1 MAVELFLQI
10 LKAESIFGKYPL
22 CITTSDIVIDSDDV
36 DADDMTIECYDF
48 VDPYE
53 LAVAVVDNVE
63 SLPIVNVGG
72 EELISD
78 FYNSVV
84 KVNQKYKNKDTFVSV
99 MPMSCCAN
107 RRNVVEYSR
116 RPQHATIAFVAGI
129 TASKL
134 VNYKRIITPSDIIED
149 IKRELGL
156 DIDYMKAWRAKES
169 ALKMLRG
176 RPADGY
182 KKMPTYVYMLNSI
195 YPNSH
200 IRMHKSPDN
209 QFMYL
214 FVALQP
220 FIRGF
225 GYYRPIVVVDDNHM
239 RGPYQG
245 TFVSASILD
254 GAGHILPLAYGV
266 VDSENNL
273 SWMWFFQQFK
283 CAFSE
288 RNNMC
293 VVSDRHES
301 IIKAVSVIYP
311 CIPLF
316 ACIWHLWKNVCTN
329 YRKSKDKLTGEFFA
343 MAKAYKLD
351 DFDELM
357 CKVGKIDNRVKAYL
371 ENVGFEKWS
380 RVHAPI
386 NRGRMV
392 TSNIAECINS
402 CLVEAREMSI
412 LDFFEQVRIL
422 FGVWNRK
429 NRDRSSFLSKKSLGG
444 RFQQILQLNEAKS
457 SRMMI
462 RESTNYIYDVYE
474 EGRKYIIRLD
484 NRTYNCGRFQ
494 LDEIPCEHAIVVLKS
509 KHVKEMKSYYSDY
522 YKKETLVKTYEMSLC
537 PMPDKQDWHVPPE
550 VFEDVLLPPKYK
562 RPLGRPKKGRKKI
575 SEKFSSTSNHCGKC
589 GYEGHNRR
597 TCNYFL
603 KKM

>member
-1 MAVELFLQI
+1 MAVKLFLQI

-36 DADDMTIECYDF
+36 DADNMTIECYDF

-99 MPMSCCAN
+99 M
-107 RRNVVEYSR
+107 RNYAIKHRFNFRAERSDKQRVFEQ
-116 RPQHATIAFVAGI
+116 QHATIAFVAGI

-301 IIKAVSVIYP
+301 IIKA
-311 CIPLF
+311 
-316 ACIWHLWKNVCTN
+316 NVCTN

-392 TSNIAECINS
+392 
-402 CLVEAREMSI
+402 
-412 LDFFEQVRIL
+412 RIL

-429 NRDRSSFLSKKSLGG
+429 NKDRSSFLSKKSLGG